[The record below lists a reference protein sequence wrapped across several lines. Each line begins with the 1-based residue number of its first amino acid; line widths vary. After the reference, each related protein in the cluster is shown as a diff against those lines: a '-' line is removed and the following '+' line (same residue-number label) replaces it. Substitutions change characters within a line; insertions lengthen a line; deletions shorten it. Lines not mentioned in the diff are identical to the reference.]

1 MLNLADDQLQLLTS
15 LVFFTVGAIVA
26 GVANN
31 FTALLAGRSVQGIGG
46 GGILALSEII
56 VTDLVPLR
64 QRGKW
69 FGFLSA
75 MWAVGSTAGPI
86 VGGSFAQNGLW
97 PNSPKAIP
105 LLTLFIQCHGD
116 GFFSSSFHFVE
127 LGSEWSLFFSI

>member
-1 MLNLADDQLQLLTS
+1 MLAHNHLQLLTS
-15 LVFFTVGAIVA
+15 LVFFTVGAIIA

-31 FTALLAGRSVQGIGG
+31 FTALLAGRSIQGIGG
-46 GGILALSEII
+46 GGVLALSEII

-86 VGGSFAQNGLW
+86 VGGSFAQNGW
-97 PNSPKAIP
+97 
-105 LLTLFIQCHGD
+105 
-116 GFFSSSFHFVE
+116 
-127 LGSEWSLFFSI
+127 